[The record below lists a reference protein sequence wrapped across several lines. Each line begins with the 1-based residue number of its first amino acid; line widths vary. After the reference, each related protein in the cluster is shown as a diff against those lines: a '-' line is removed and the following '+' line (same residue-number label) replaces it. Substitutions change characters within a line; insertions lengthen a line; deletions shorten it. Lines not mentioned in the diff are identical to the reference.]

1 MPVLTVSLCGCFA
14 PRLFYLLCAFQVTGL
29 GRKIGVGKESDV
41 YVGQG
46 PGGEEVVLKFARLGR
61 TSFRSIKRNRDYL
74 QHRKV
79 GVCTRGV
86 ARKGEGNE
94 GCLEGR
100 RRNFGQTEEYA

>member
-1 MPVLTVSLCGCFA
+1 M
-14 PRLFYLLCAFQVTGL
+14 

-41 YVGQG
+41 YMGQG

-79 GVCTRGV
+79 
-86 ARKGEGNE
+86 
-94 GCLEGR
+94 LP
-100 RRNFGQTEEYA
+100 